1 MDRSEHLVLR
11 RSSKRGVLCA
21 LCFLGIFLHLS
32 LELLVPATAAAAS
45 HDAPGLRWRT
55 HRTERFLIHYPVS
68 TGSVDDPLAVN
79 GGRVALRIGTH
90 AEQLFEG
97 YQKLLEKSPALPVH
111 IVVDAHLDQARAFA
125 IPEGRRIELT
135 SHPGPFQFFR
145 SRGDW
150 LRESI
155 AHELAHLFLQ
165 AAGAALPPAVAA
177 ELEVNAPDRAVFS
190 GLGTGALHPEVQ
202 VSAYVPFL
210 DGAPLFWLEGGA
222 EYLAG
227 QLGANR
233 WDAQRDMLLR
243 MSHLEALLLGPEALK
258 ANLGRRGLDGERLYN
273 QGYAFLLF
281 FRERYGEE
289 AFVRLLT
296 TAAKRPRM
304 NWLNVFEEGQGI
316 SFQLLSARFKE
327 WLESRYP
334 APPAAR
340 KYTVGE
346 ELDMAIRPWRT
357 DDQEQRRRWM
367 AQPVELR
374 RAQRE
379 EPSVLQAHPTWS
391 PDQRFLAF
399 WENGL
404 VVRSIAEELWPTFG
418 GRALNPT
425 SDRLELGRRERRKA
439 SLPGLPEYPVAWAPD
454 GKRLVVVADA
464 NWRPRGGG
472 QQLPRDWT
480 ALFMINVTETGKDPV
495 SLNPAAPGLPLP
507 NTYRAV
513 DPAWSPNGQ
522 WITFV
527 RQVDGTSNL
536 WLMKPDG
543 SEARALTGFKDGTE
557 LAHPA
562 WSPDSKRIVMEMF
575 RQNQRDLWILDV
587 ENLSLEPVMLDPE
600 SQLQPHW
607 AKDNTIYFSA
617 DNGGIYNIFNYD
629 PSTLEVKQIT
639 DVPGGAFMPHVT
651 PSGNLTYVAYD
662 GYATRIY
669 GLRAELQASLT
680 ADNTSFFVDPTLA
693 RSVLL
698 GAHEAPTAEGLPYSP
713 VRGNPP
719 WQVIPTLSLNEY
731 ELAAGGR
738 LRLYEPLGHHALEL
752 HLLAGDGLRGGLDYG
767 LQRGST
773 HFGMGAQLAR
783 MGRPVAVLVDEGQG
797 PETLNVR
804 RQRRLGVLSTELM
817 RGTDAFRLGLQ
828 GSLRRLDY
836 QDRLDGLSW
845 QPLHIAW
852 SLGPLL
858 QLSTFSQDGTHGLY
872 GVDPQGGLSAQVR
885 YQLRSASA
893 WDPLTSGLVTD
904 AGEVLRPG
912 LHHRFEMR
920 LRQALPTP
928 WSARQTLDWSLN
940 VGLISQN
947 VSWWDELK
955 AGGGPTGVETGLL
968 AGMDGAVPFSG
979 YSYNSLS
986 GESLGVFSLAWRTP
1000 LVTQWRKSLGPM
1012 VLDSLYAQLGGTVGN
1027 VWGYREGSDG
1037 QAERELLLLEPSS
1050 RNQGSDGTARLL
1062 SELGVEL
1069 RMGAA
1074 LFNRYRWNGR
1084 LHVGYA
1090 LQTVT
1095 GVGDVN
1101 QDNQFPG
1108 LYGEL
1113 LPEAGGEQNPS
1124 GLRFELGLGAGF

>member
-1 MDRSEHLVLR
+1 MERGENRVLR
-11 RSSKRGVLCA
+11 LILRRAAWKA
-21 LCFLGIFLHLS
+21 LCCFGLLLSVSLGLMAPALS
-32 LELLVPATAAAAS
+32 EAAG

-79 GGRVALRIGTH
+79 GGRVALRIGSH

-97 YQKLLEKSPALPVH
+97 YQKLLEKTPPLPLH
-111 IVVDAHLDQARAFA
+111 IVVDAQLDQARAFA
-125 IPEGRRIELT
+125 FPEGRRIELT
-135 SHPGPFQFFR
+135 SHPGEFQFFR
-145 SRGDW
+145 GRGDW

-165 AAGAALPPAVAA
+165 AAGGALPPAVAA
-177 ELEVNAPDRAVFS
+177 ELELHAPDRALLS
-190 GLGTGALHPEVQ
+190 SRAPAALHPEVHA
-202 VSAYVPFL
+202 SAYVPFL

-233 WDAQRDMLLR
+233 WDPQRDMLLR

-289 AFVRLLT
+289 AFSRLLA
-296 TAAKRPRM
+296 TAAKRPRL

-327 WLESRYP
+327 WLDSRYP
-334 APPAAR
+334 TPAAAR
-340 KYTVGE
+340 RFIVGE

-357 DDQEQRRRWM
+357 DDQEQRRRWL

-379 EPSVLQAHPTWS
+379 EPSVLQAHPQWS
-391 PDQRFLAF
+391 PDQRFLAY

-404 VVRSIAEELWPTFG
+404 VVRSIAEELWPAFG

-439 SLPGLPEYPVAWAPD
+439 TLPGLPNYPVAWAPD
-454 GKRLVVVADA
+454 GKRVLVVADA

-472 QQLPRDWT
+472 NQIPRRWT
-480 ALFMINVTETGKDPV
+480 ALYMIQVTETGKDPV
-495 SLNPAAPGLPLP
+495 SLSPAAPGLPLP

-527 RQVDGTSNL
+527 RQLDGTSNL

-562 WSPDSKRIVMEMF
+562 WSPDSKRIVLEMF

-587 ENLSLEPVMLDPE
+587 ENLSLEPVMLDPA

-617 DNGGIYNIFNYD
+617 DNGGIFNIFNFD
-629 PSTLEVKQIT
+629 PSTLEVKQLT

-662 GYATRIY
+662 GYATRLY
-669 GLRAELQASLT
+669 GLRADQQASLP

-698 GAHEAPTAEGLPYSP
+698 GAHEAPTAEGVSYSAL
-713 VRGNPP
+713 RGNPP
-719 WQVIPTLSLNEY
+719 WQVIPTLALTEY

-738 LRLYEPLGHHALEL
+738 LKLYEPLGRHALEL
-752 HLLAGDGLRGGLDYG
+752 QLLAGDGLRGGLDYG
-767 LQRGST
+767 LRRGDFRLGLNA
-773 HFGMGAQLAR
+773 H
-783 MGRPVAVLVDEGQG
+783 MGRLGRPAEVSVDEGAG
-797 PETLNVR
+797 PQLLSVR
-804 RQRRLGVLSTELM
+804 RQRRLGVLSASLR
-817 RGTDAFRLGLQ
+817 RGAESFQLGLE
-828 GSLRRLDY
+828 GGLRRLDY
-836 QDRLDGLSW
+836 QDRLDGISW
-845 QPLHIAW
+845 QPLHLAL
-852 SLGPLL
+852 SVAPLL
-858 QLSTFSQDGTHGLY
+858 HISTFSQEGPHGLH
-872 GVDPQGGLSAQVR
+872 GVDPQGGFSAQVR
-885 YQLRSASA
+885 YQLRSSSA

-912 LHHRFEMR
+912 VHHRLEVR

-928 WSARQTLDWSLN
+928 WSSQQTLDWSLSMGYIN
-940 VGLISQN
+940 QN
-947 VSWWDELK
+947 VSWWDELR

-968 AGMDGAVPFSG
+968 DGMDAPVAFPG
-979 YSYNSLS
+979 YSYYSLS
-986 GESLGVFSLAWRTP
+986 GESLGIFSLAWRAP
-1000 LVTQWRKSLGPM
+1000 LITQWRKSVGPM
-1012 VLDSLYAQLGGTVGN
+1012 VLDSLYAQVGGTVGN
-1027 VWGYREGSDG
+1027 VWGYRAGSNG
-1037 QAERELLLLEPSS
+1037 EIERELMLLATSS
-1050 RNQGSDGTARLL
+1050 RNQGSDGSSRLL

-1084 LHVGYA
+1084 LHLGYA
-1090 LQTVT
+1090 LNPVT

-1113 LPEAGGEQNPS
+1113 LPEAGGEQNPA
-1124 GLRFELGLGAGF
+1124 GLRIELGLGAGF